1 VDRALTDA
9 KALLPLEEA
18 RRRLHVTGQS
28 YAGLQSIPLEQ
39 IIGTVDRSIDFDR
52 HFHPRGRRLVDRLAG
67 LAAAFSIR
75 DFPPISVYELGGAYF
90 VSDGHHRIALSHLLG
105 RDQIDAEVTR
115 LQTSYAV
122 APDIDLLT
130 LVHTE
135 QQRVFMEESGLAGAR
150 PDAFIEFTRPQ
161 GYAELLDVLRSHSHD
176 LSRAAGR
183 LVPDEESAAD
193 WYDNV
198 YQPALKLI
206 KATRLP
212 QRYPFKTDADMYLW
226 VHQLRRELQPT
237 RPNVGWAEAA
247 EKRAAEHH
255 RPFFR
260 WRHQRYRRRPLQ
272 RR

>member
-1 VDRALTDA
+1 MDRPLTNPN
-9 KALLPLEEA
+9 ALLSLDDA

-28 YAGLQSIPLEQ
+28 DGGLQSIPLDR

-52 HFHPRGRRLVDRLAG
+52 HFRTRRPKLLERPSN
-67 LAAAFSIR
+67 LAAAFSSR

-90 VSDGHHRIALSHLLG
+90 VADGHHRIALSRTQG
-105 RDQIDAEVTR
+105 REEIDAEVTR
-115 LQTSYAV
+115 LQTSYEV
-122 APDIDLLT
+122 TPDVEVLT

-135 QQRVFMEESGLAGAR
+135 QQRVFLEESGLGRAR
-150 PDAFIEFTRPQ
+150 PEAAIVFTRPQ
-161 GYAELLDVLRSHSHD
+161 GYGELLDVLRSHSHE
-176 LSRAAGR
+176 LSRSAGR

-198 YQPALKLI
+198 YLPALKII

-226 VHQLRRELQPT
+226 THQLRRSLQPT
-237 RPNVGWAEAA
+237 QPDISWAEAA

-255 RPFFR
+255 GPFFR
-260 WRHQRYRRRPLQ
+260 WRHQRYLRRPLQ

>member
-1 VDRALTDA
+1 MADPN
-9 KALLPLEEA
+9 ALLSLQEA

-28 YAGLQSIPLEQ
+28 DGGLQTIPLER

-52 HFHPRGRRLVDRLAG
+52 HFRTRRRPLLERLSSLG
-67 LAAAFSIR
+67 AAFSSR

-90 VSDGHHRIALSHLLG
+90 VADGHHRIALSHALG
-105 RDQIDAEVTR
+105 REEIDAEVTR
-115 LQTSYAV
+115 LQTSYEV
-122 APDIDLLT
+122 TPDVDVLT

-135 QQRVFMEESGLAGAR
+135 QQRIFLEESGLGRAR
-150 PDAFIEFTRPQ
+150 PDAVIEFTRPQ
-161 GYAELLDVLRSHSHD
+161 GYSELLDVLRSNSYE
-176 LSRAAGR
+176 LSRSADR
-183 LVPDEESAAD
+183 LVSDEESAAD

-198 YQPALKLI
+198 YLPALKII

-212 QRYPFKTDADMYLW
+212 QRYAFKTDADMYLW
-226 VHQLRRELQPT
+226 VHQLRRSLQPT
-237 RPNVGWAEAA
+237 WPDISWAQAA

-255 RPFFR
+255 GPFFR